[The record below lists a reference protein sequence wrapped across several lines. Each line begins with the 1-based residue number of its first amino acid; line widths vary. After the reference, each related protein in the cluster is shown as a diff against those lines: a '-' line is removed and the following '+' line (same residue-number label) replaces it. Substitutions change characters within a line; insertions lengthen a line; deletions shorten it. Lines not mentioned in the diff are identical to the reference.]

1 MHSDNSR
8 DPEGKIFTIKSFLSL
23 FDAEFPLFLIKSQS
37 FSKKAGLHSLAAEE
51 LNVEIHDKEGTRD
64 FWNGILFSSW
74 VWISWGEGVAKNGS
88 PEIFQQ
94 LLQWDSLSV
103 RHQAENPCS
112 LNVA

>member
-8 DPEGKIFTIKSFLSL
+8 DPEGKIFTIKSFLPL

-64 FWNGILFSSW
+64 F
-74 VWISWGEGVAKNGS
+74 
-88 PEIFQQ
+88 
-94 LLQWDSLSV
+94 
-103 RHQAENPCS
+103 
-112 LNVA
+112 